1 MPSITIPSANLQI
14 DGPNVEVQ
22 FLVPRQIEEQYR
34 KEGKTIPAPISIKA
48 LIDTGATNC
57 VVRQDIPNAL
67 GLQPVDVIGIN
78 TPSSKNHR
86 AYRYFMRMII
96 PSTNITY
103 EGLFTALPLDGQNIS
118 SLIGRDLLAFGL
130 LIYIGNANQ
139 FTLSLL

>member
-1 MPSITIPSANLQI
+1 MS
-14 DGPNVEVQ
+14 
-22 FLVPRQIEEQYR
+22 FPRQIEEQYR
-34 KEGKTIPAPISIKA
+34 KDGKPLPPPVSIRA

-57 VVRQDIPNAL
+57 VVREDIPGAL

-78 TPSSKNHR
+78 TPSTKGHR
-86 AYRYFMRMII
+86 AYRYFMRMVI

-118 SLIGRDLLAFGL
+118 SLIGRDLLAFGI
-130 LIYIGNANQ
+130 LIYTGNANQ